1 MRTSHV
7 HLFSKDRANS
17 KSDYKKFLDFFK
29 RPAEV
34 FPQSPLVGRA
44 KIWIG
49 IIWIGIKR
57 LNREI
62 KELDEAIKKSK
73 RVDMSAAEL

>member
-17 KSDYKKFLDFFK
+17 KRDYKKFLDFFK
-29 RPAEV
+29 RLAEV

-44 KIWIG
+44 KNMDRD
-49 IIWIGIKR
+49 K
-57 LNREI
+57 EI
-62 KELDEAIKKSK
+62 KQ
-73 RVDMSAAEL
+73 RN

>member
-17 KSDYKKFLDFFK
+17 KRDYKKFLDFFK

-49 IIWIGIKR
+49 IKR

-73 RVDMSAAEL
+73 RVDVSAAEL

>member
-1 MRTSHV
+1 MYISFRRTE
-7 HLFSKDRANS
+7 LIPKGTIRNS
-17 KSDYKKFLDFFK
+17 FDFFK

-49 IIWIGIKR
+49 IKR

-73 RVDMSAAEL
+73 RVNMSAAEL

>member
-17 KSDYKKFLDFFK
+17 KRDYKKFLDFFK

-49 IIWIGIKR
+49 IKR

-62 KELDEAIKKSK
+62 KGLDEAIKKSK

>member
-1 MRTSHV
+1 
-7 HLFSKDRANS
+7 

-49 IIWIGIKR
+49 IKR

>member
-1 MRTSHV
+1 MYISFRRTE
-7 HLFSKDRANS
+7 LIPKGTIR
-17 KSDYKKFLDFFK
+17 DYKKFLDFFK

-44 KIWIG
+44 K
-49 IIWIGIKR
+49 IWIGIKR

>member
-17 KSDYKKFLDFFK
+17 KRDYKKFLDFFK

-44 KIWIG
+44 K
-49 IIWIGIKR
+49 IWIGIKR